1 MRTQGHNANS
11 PQKAAQNAEQRDT
24 EGAQHSSA
32 RERMLRADWSPDPR
46 GATPG
51 GQKHDL
57 GQKKVPASTLKKDL
71 GKQKRKCCGKKVSF
85 APQKDMVCWP
95 LDWIARPGNL
105 MSFQWVRHNCVLE
118 SSWMLATK
126 RQKVAKNVWQTSSCA
141 KYPLFLLMSLW
152 ISCFG
157 QLEKLS

>member
-24 EGAQHSSA
+24 ERAQHSSA

-57 GQKKVPASTLKKDL
+57 GVKKGACQYPKK
-71 GKQKRKCCGKKVSF
+71 G
-85 APQKDMVCWP
+85 
-95 LDWIARPGNL
+95 
-105 MSFQWVRHNCVLE
+105 
-118 SSWMLATK
+118 
-126 RQKVAKNVWQTSSCA
+126 
-141 KYPLFLLMSLW
+141 
-152 ISCFG
+152 FG
-157 QLEKLS
+157 QTKTAC

>member
-57 GQKKVPASTLKKDL
+57 GAKKGACQYPKKGFGQTKEKML
-71 GKQKRKCCGKKVSF
+71 WQEGLIC
-85 APQKDMVCWP
+85 
-95 LDWIARPGNL
+95 
-105 MSFQWVRHNCVLE
+105 
-118 SSWMLATK
+118 SSKGYGLLATWLD
-126 RQKVAKNVWQTSSCA
+126 RQAR
-141 KYPLFLLMSLW
+141 
-152 ISCFG
+152 
-157 QLEKLS
+157 